1 MWSLEIIKG
10 IHSLPAAV
18 ILSLSIILFAGFLMT
33 RITKKLR
40 LPDVT
45 GYILAGIL
53 IGPYALH
60 LIPREMIGGMDFI
73 TDIALAYIAFGVG
86 KYFKLSELRKNGRRV
101 FVVTILE
108 ALAAAFLIT
117 LTMIFVFHLSVSFSL
132 LLGAIGSAT
141 APASTIMTIR
151 QYHAKGELVNTI
163 LQVVALDDAVALI
176 AFSVCAAI
184 AAAMGN
190 GRAME
195 WGVFLRPL
203 ALNLLALVLGF
214 LCGFL
219 LKWIITDRRSRD
231 HRLIL
236 INAVIFFVTGVCALM
251 GISPLLACMV
261 MGTVYINRIGDKNL
275 FKQVNHFTPPVML
288 MFFVLSGMKLNV
300 PMLVTAGV
308 IGICYFFVRIVG
320 KYAGAYV
327 GCALTGAPTEI
338 RRYLGLALVPQA
350 GVSIGLAAL
359 GQRLLPPDLGAMLST
374 IILSSGVLYE
384 MVGPAC
390 AKAALFL
397 SHSIPSAPAQ
407 SDGKAPQ
414 KAARKTPR
422 KGEAKPKGAPKDVPP
437 PAGKGGPTGM
447 KLPKLLVKRPA
458 PAQAPP
464 TEETIPKASP
474 KKKKTKKKAA
484 KAP

>member
-1 MWSLEIIKG
+1 MIKR
-10 IHSLPAAV
+10 IHSFPAAV
-18 ILSLSIILFAGFLMT
+18 ILSLSIILFSGFLMT
-33 RITKKLR
+33 RVTKKLR

-45 GYILAGIL
+45 GYILAGIV
-53 IGPYALH
+53 IGPYMLH
-60 LIPREMIGGMDFI
+60 LIPREMITGMDFI

-86 KYFKLSELRKNGRRV
+86 KYFKLSELRKNGRRI
-101 FVVTILE
+101 FVVTLLE
-108 ALAAAFLIT
+108 ALSAALLIT
-117 LTMIFVFHLSVSFSL
+117 LTMVFMFRLSVSFSL

-184 AAAMGN
+184 AAAMEN
-190 GRAME
+190 GAAME

-203 ALNLLALVLGF
+203 ALNLLALVLGA

-219 LKWIITDRRSRD
+219 LKWIITGRRSRD

-236 INAVIFFVTGVCALM
+236 INAVIFFVTGVCTM
-251 GISPLLACMV
+251 MDISPLLACMV

-288 MFFVLSGMKLNV
+288 LFFVLSGMKLNV
-300 PMLVTAGV
+300 PMLLTAGV
-308 IGICYFFVRIVG
+308 IGVCYFFVRIAG

-327 GCALTGAPTEI
+327 GCALTGAPAEI

-359 GQRLLPPDLGAMLST
+359 GQRLLPSSLGAMLST

-397 SHSIPSAPAQ
+397 SHSIPAAPGQGTGKNAPKAAEKPACKSGTKGKEPLKPVSGSAPKNGVKMPKQPAKKTVLAQ
-407 SDGKAPQ
+407 
-414 KAARKTPR
+414 
-422 KGEAKPKGAPKDVPP
+422 
-437 PAGKGGPTGM
+437 
-447 KLPKLLVKRPA
+447 PA
-458 PAQAPP
+458 PSQALAG
-464 TEETIPKASP
+464 PKAGA

-484 KAP
+484 KTP